1 MATGSFHLDQLAP
14 MVNRWRWAMDRDQ
27 LRTCLAKLP
36 GGAARWRCGA
46 WWELGLRS
54 AVLVDKENHDRLW
67 LICCRFRA
75 NHLRVPLYLFM
86 LSTTGKGN
94 RGTHA
99 PSGPGEQITKERRS
113 KAVYELDS
121 WKQGDRIRPGCWLP
135 ELSSRQSTL
144 AQGTKEINKKKR

>member
-14 MVNRWRWAMDRDQ
+14 MVNRRRWAMDRDQ

-46 WWELGLRS
+46 WWELGLRA
-54 AVLVDKENHDRLW
+54 AVFVDKENHDRLW
-67 LICCRFRA
+67 LICRRFRA
-75 NHLRVPLYLFM
+75 NRLRVPLYLFM
-86 LSTTGKGN
+86 LSMTGKGN

-113 KAVYELDS
+113 KAVYDESREMESAWLLAS
-121 WKQGDRIRPGCWLP
+121 WIAITSKHIGPR
-135 ELSSRQSTL
+135 
-144 AQGTKEINKKKR
+144 NKGNK